1 MWDYSISSAHSL
13 LCLTA
18 RLVWKETHMPHND
31 KHEHKN
37 TNSKEASH
45 GSSSACPLWHP
56 TIKPSPFCSLLLSP
70 SQACLLT
77 NMDSFCSPGFPGGL
91 VVKSPPAN
99 ARSAGLIPGLGRS
112 PGGGNGNPLLCS
124 CLETSMDIGA
134 WQAIV
139 HGVVNSQTQL
149 SDWAHTHYV
158 LTWDFFF
165 TRPLLT
171 PSISLDCRRSSEL

>member
-1 MWDYSISSAHSL
+1 MA
-13 LCLTA
+13 
-18 RLVWKETHMPHND
+18 HND
-31 KHEHKN
+31 KYEHKN

-45 GSSSACPLWHP
+45 SSSSASPLSHP

-77 NMDSFCSPGFPGGL
+77 NTDFCSPGFPGGL
-91 VVKSPPAN
+91 VVKSPPAS

-139 HGVVNSQTQL
+139 HGVAKSQTQL
-149 SDWAHTHYV
+149 SDWAHTLYV

-165 TRPLLT
+165 TSLYWHLPSLWIAEEAVNCRIHPPLWW
-171 PSISLDCRRSSEL
+171 